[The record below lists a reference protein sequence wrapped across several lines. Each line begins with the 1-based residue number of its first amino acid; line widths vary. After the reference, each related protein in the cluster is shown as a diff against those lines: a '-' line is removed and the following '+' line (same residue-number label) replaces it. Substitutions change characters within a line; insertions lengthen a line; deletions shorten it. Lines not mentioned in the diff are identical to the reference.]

1 MRRSKRIGI
10 AILIAIVVAGASL
23 LTYQLYRSSVSPA
36 RKLQGDINVD
46 GKTDETDYKIFLL
59 KYGHPCIDCLEDINN
74 DSLVD
79 GKDMLILLSELNESK
94 TGK

>member
-46 GKTDETDYKIFLL
+46 GKTDYKIFLL